1 MDEQEKQPDIN
12 NQNNTQ
18 NANSNTQDVSQPPKL
33 NDNYDSPGT
42 LASYSSR
49 DEETAAELSAQDVN
63 KTNTTE
69 EDSGFDMQTNS
80 VIGWAAVAL
89 SVISFFWLPIL
100 FGAAGI
106 ITGFMARNR
115 HATTLGN
122 IAIAAGAVAIIVSL
136 FVTPFMAR

>member
-18 NANSNTQDVSQPPKL
+18 NANSNTQDVSQPPEL

-42 LASYSSR
+42 LASYNSR
-49 DEETAAELSAQDVN
+49 DEETAAELSAQDVS
-63 KTNTTE
+63 KKKTTE

>member
-1 MDEQEKQPDIN
+1 MNEQKERPKVNDPNN
-12 NQNNTQ
+12 NQKHVN
-18 NANSNTQDVSQPPKL
+18 QDPV
-33 NDNYDSPGT
+33 DYENYDSPGT

-49 DEETAAELSAQDVN
+49 DEETAAELSVQDVD
-63 KTNTTE
+63 KTTRTDD
-69 EDSGFDMQTNS
+69 EDFGFDMQANS
-80 VIGWAAVAL
+80 VFGWIAVAL

-106 ITGFMARNR
+106 IMGFMARNR

-122 IAIAAGAVAIIVSL
+122 IAIAAGAVAILLSL